1 MFSNANSTDSMTDIQ
16 ASAAALLLRSPRL
29 SVTLIMDLL
38 DLSDAE
44 FRSLTRSD
52 ERIAELLDLRRR
64 GELSSAEPEIKTC
77 PGCDDWFIPYAGQ
90 RCCSDECTRI
100 AKIQTRAGG

>member
-1 MFSNANSTDSMTDIQ
+1 MFSNADSTDSMTDIQ

-64 GELSSAEPEIKTC
+64 
-77 PGCDDWFIPYAGQ
+77 
-90 RCCSDECTRI
+90 
-100 AKIQTRAGG
+100 